1 MSDSRTPDTRS
12 RWGRTTFAEGRFP
25 ALSVAIPVGITLAIG
40 AGALT
45 LLTDV
50 ASGAQALLIAGAFAF
65 IMSWGFVG
73 LVWALVVDR
82 ATLRGAIDNPDDS
95 IGSQWL
101 ESAMSSALGDTIM
114 ASGAG
119 LVALALTGFEIDAIW
134 ALSGVIA
141 IAFFSTAVRYLMAK
155 ARG

>member
-1 MSDSRTPDTRS
+1 MSDSSTPDTRS
-12 RWGRTTFAEGRFP
+12 RWGRTTFADGRIP
-25 ALSVAIPVGITLAIG
+25 ALSIAIPVGIVLALG

-65 IMSWGFVG
+65 ILSWGFIG

-82 ATLRGAIDNPDDS
+82 TTLRGAIDNPDES
-95 IGSQWL
+95 IESQWL

-114 ASGAG
+114 ATGVG
-119 LVALALTGFEIDAIW
+119 LVMIALTGFEIDAIW

-141 IAFFSTAVRYLMAK
+141 IAFLSTAVRYLMAK